1 VPIREPR
8 CNVPTAY
15 ISLGSNLGDRLG
27 FLKEALQ
34 RLKRSKGIS
43 ISKRSS
49 VYETQPVGPQD
60 QGWFLNLV
68 IEMKTTLD
76 PASLL
81 DHLLAIEDQ
90 MGRKRD
96 ARWGPRSIDLDVL
109 LYDDRIVNTNRLIIP
124 HPRLH
129 QRRFALV
136 PLSEIAPQVRHPTL
150 KKTIR
155 ELLDGC
161 PDTHVVRSYP
171 GKV

>member
-1 VPIREPR
+1 
-8 CNVPTAY
+8 
-15 ISLGSNLGDRLG
+15 
-27 FLKEALQ
+27 
-34 RLKRSKGIS
+34 
-43 ISKRSS
+43 
-49 VYETQPVGPQD
+49 
-60 QGWFLNLV
+60 
-68 IEMKTTLD
+68 M
-76 PASLL
+76 
-81 DHLLAIEDQ
+81 AIEDQ

-96 ARWGPRSIDLDVL
+96 ARWGPRNIDLDVL

-161 PDTHVVRSYP
+161 RDTHVVRSYP